1 MAEPGPRYSVP
12 MSTTRRG
19 QERRGTAGARGKLS
33 TRSDARRLKVRLMMT
48 SCIRGTMS
56 TRLHGHPSPQRC
68 GRTNT
73 RIFVST
79 LPRHHKTNGQMP
91 ADTSGPWIQR
101 DEATWT
107 QDDAEPVLRK
117 KVGRR

>member
-1 MAEPGPRYSVP
+1 
-12 MSTTRRG
+12 
-19 QERRGTAGARGKLS
+19 
-33 TRSDARRLKVRLMMT
+33 MMT